1 MRRRQATPG
10 FWLVAICSTIKRNE
24 IDETTVKNQPVNNLF
39 EQLNEVMGKSGLRG
53 EAEKTVRAAAQGL
66 LGKLDMVARDEFDAQ
81 TEVLIRTRARVE
93 ELERQLDALSR
104 EVEAMDEAR

>member
-1 MRRRQATPG
+1 MLG
-10 FWLVAICSTIKRNE
+10 FWSAPNCSNISWNE
-24 IDETTVKNQPVNNLF
+24 IYETAVKNQPVNKLF
-39 EQLNEVMGKSGLRG
+39 DQLNEVMGKSGLRG

-104 EVEAMDEAR
+104 EVEAMDKAH